1 MNSIL
6 LLASLTLV
14 QQTPVDRST
23 PKKVI
28 EQMFEK
34 YAYAG
39 SLAGTIKMTQ
49 SSEGRSVVINTYVQ
63 FRRPAELYIRQQ
75 MVGSSEVNL
84 TIADGKWVTYEVP
97 DEMPKK
103 PGQRFYSQQKER
115 GKATMQVQDCYTLAI
130 RSLLDRSTPLDIAVG
145 KSIYLKRLTGQWAT
159 REFQNDNVPES
170 GEDAVIVGDF
180 RDFEKNPVTGK
191 YQMIVSPAGDIKRFT
206 LRENITIR
214 EVNRT
219 VTVVTV
225 WDADLKVGSF
235 GDEKLY
241 RVSR

>member
-1 MNSIL
+1 MNSVL

-14 QQTPVDRST
+14 QQAPVDRST

-28 EQMFEK
+28 EQMFER
-34 YAYAG
+34 YSYAG
-39 SLAGTIKMTQ
+39 SCAGTIKMTQ
-49 SSEGRSVVINTYVQ
+49 SSEGRSAVINTYVQ

-75 MVGSSEVNL
+75 QVGSGDVNL
-84 TIADGKWVTYEVP
+84 TIADGKWVTYEIP
-97 DEMPKK
+97 EEMPKR
-103 PGQRFYSQQKER
+103 PGQRFFSRQKEA

-145 KSIYLKRLTGQWAT
+145 KSVYLRRLTGQWAT
-159 REFQNDNVPES
+159 REFQNGNAPDK

-180 RDFEKNPVTGK
+180 RDFEQNPVTGK
-191 YQMIVSPAGDIKRFT
+191 YQMIISPAGDIKRFT
-206 LRENITIR
+206 LRETIGVR
-214 EVNRT
+214 EANRT
-219 VTVVTV
+219 VTIVTV

-241 RVSR
+241 KVTR